1 MKHTLFLLSV
11 MLIGGC
17 SLTQKKPS
25 RTLKRD
31 DWWLWTVSWHPNKD
45 QVVVGGTQDTLRLF
59 STTNYQLLNNY
70 LFEGTITK
78 VKWHPTKHKL
88 AISMQGEKS
97 KTSIFNLDSNKRIAL
112 DSINDFGARAI
123 GWNKTGKILAV
134 GDYDGFLTFFD
145 EDGKRI
151 KKISTNQKSIIG
163 LDWHPTKDLVV
174 AVGDK
179 ISIYD
184 FSTDA
189 ISPIEDR
196 KEEVLMLCVAWH
208 PSGNFFVTGDY
219 GDFDK
224 NHPPLLQ
231 FWSFEG
237 KNIKRIKH
245 STSEFRDLKW
255 SEDGTLLATASEKIR
270 LWDKQGNLI
279 SEKSS
284 PDLLWGVDW
293 NKAGTKLITTDKKG
307 SIVVWDKQLNKLN
320 ELKY

>member
-1 MKHTLFLLSV
+1 VASKNN
-11 MLIGGC
+11 G
-17 SLTQKKPS
+17 QYAS
-25 RTLKRD
+25 RNR
-31 DWWLWTVSWHPNKD
+31 
-45 QVVVGGTQDTLRLF
+45 
-59 STTNYQLLNNY
+59 
-70 LFEGTITK
+70 
-78 VKWHPTKHKL
+78 
-88 AISMQGEKS
+88 
-97 KTSIFNLDSNKRIAL
+97 
-112 DSINDFGARAI
+112 
-123 GWNKTGKILAV
+123 ILACGRVRGDGADGGWSSCGEGIGEGV
-134 GDYDGFLTFFD
+134 GVLAA
-145 EDGKRI
+145 DGKRL

-184 FSTDA
+184 FNTDA
-189 ISPIEDR
+189 IYPIEDR

-237 KNIKRIKH
+237 KNIKTIEH